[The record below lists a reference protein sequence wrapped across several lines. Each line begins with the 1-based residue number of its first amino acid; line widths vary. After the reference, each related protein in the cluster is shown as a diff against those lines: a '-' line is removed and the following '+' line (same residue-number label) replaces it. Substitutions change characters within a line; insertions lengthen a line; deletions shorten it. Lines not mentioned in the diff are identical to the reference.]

1 MRRGLIAV
9 LASAALLSGAASAT
23 TRANGLF
30 GAVRKGPTSP
40 VCRVGSPCDAPAHV
54 TLVFSKAGKQVGR
67 IRSTKTTGA
76 YRIGLAPGYY
86 TVRTVE
92 KIGIDRN
99 IEPRKVHVRR
109 GHWDKLNFFI
119 DTGIR

>member
-1 MRRGLIAV
+1 MRRGLIA
-9 LASAALLSGAASAT
+9 LFATAALLSAAASGAT
-23 TRANGLF
+23 RPNGLY
-30 GAVRKGPTSP
+30 GHVRKGPTSP
-40 VCRVGSPCDAPAHV
+40 VCRVGVPCDAPARV
-54 TLVFSKAGKQVGR
+54 TLVFSKGGKQAAS
-67 IRSTKTTGA
+67 IRSTKATGS

-86 TVRTVE
+86 SVTTVE

-99 IEPRKVHVRR
+99 IRPRRVHVRS

>member
-1 MRRGLIAV
+1 MRRGLIAL
-9 LASAALLSGAASAT
+9 LATAALLAAAASAT
-23 TRANGLF
+23 TRPNGLF
-30 GAVRKGPTSP
+30 GVVHKGPTSP

-54 TLVFSKAGKQVGR
+54 TLVFSKAGKQAVR

-86 TVRTVE
+86 TVTTDE

-99 IEPRKVHVRR
+99 IKPRMVHVRR

>member
-1 MRRGLIAV
+1 MRRGLIAL
-9 LASAALLSGAASAT
+9 LATAALVSAAAPAA
-23 TRANGLF
+23 TRPNGLY
-30 GAVRKGPTSP
+30 GVVRKGPTSP
-40 VCRVGSPCDAPAHV
+40 VCRVGSPCTAPAQV

-67 IRSTKTTGA
+67 IRSTKATGA

-86 TVRTVE
+86 TVSTVE

-99 IEPRKVHVRR
+99 IRPRNVHVRR
-109 GHWDKLNFFI
+109 GHWDKLNFSI

>member
-9 LASAALLSGAASAT
+9 LATAALLSAAASAS
-23 TRANGLF
+23 TRPNGLF
-30 GAVRKGPTSP
+30 GIVRKGPTSP

-54 TLVFSKAGKQVGR
+54 TLLFSKAGKQAAR
-67 IRSTKTTGA
+67 IRSTKATGS

-86 TVRTVE
+86 KVTTVE
-92 KIGIDRN
+92 KIGIGRN
-99 IEPRKVHVRR
+99 IRPRTIHVRR